1 MSRGKAPHL
10 SSGDVIAAA
19 IEVHRPLGA
28 GLLESA
34 YQIALAVELAHNG
47 VQFERHHKYPLEY
60 RGAIIG
66 EYVPDLIVEKT
77 VVVEI
82 KSVLRMEHVFT
93 AQLLTYLRIMG
104 LRVGLIL
111 NFNQTVLKDGIKRV
125 VR

>member
-1 MSRGKAPHL
+1 MIDACNTEVNHGGHGEHGAIHL
-10 SSGDVIAAA
+10 
-19 IEVHRPLGA
+19 
-28 GLLESA
+28 
-34 YQIALAVELAHNG
+34 
-47 VQFERHHKYPLEY
+47 LEY
-60 RGAIIG
+60 RGAIVG
-66 EYVPDLIVEKT
+66 EYYPDLIVENT

-93 AQLLTYLRIMG
+93 AQLLTYLRITG